1 MHWGDKQS
9 LFVHFSLFFELKS
22 DILFICMDNMCATWS
37 HDFKIYCDWPPG
49 ICSLRLLFTKSM
61 TSEGYPSLT
70 VENYCFWLVKICRN
84 SVDTIYHNIFT
95 IIYDSFV

>member
-37 HDFKIYCDWPPG
+37 HDFKIYCDWPWS
-49 ICSLRLLFTKSM
+49 ICSLHLLFVLGLEVAQAANARGPISNK
-61 TSEGYPSLT
+61 EE
-70 VENYCFWLVKICRN
+70 VA
-84 SVDTIYHNIFT
+84 
-95 IIYDSFV
+95 DSFQACSVCIMDYFHPPDVLI